1 MEKTTKTPAIKQ
13 RETKLMK
20 KSSEELINII
30 LKKDKVEKNLNSQI
44 VNLKGEV
51 NSLNTRI
58 KGFNKDFEGTEK
70 ELKNLKDYQRTLR
83 ETIDSLRIQIKEKEE
98 VMESDKKYIVELE
111 EKYTEMKNVSIVLL
125 FATIAATVLGI
136 FVF

>member
-70 ELKNLKDYQRTLR
+70 ELRNLKDSQKTNR